1 MEALVIRGARP
12 LEDPRCT
19 WVMGALLARVR
30 SKRIWA
36 VETGGVYIHEAR
48 RRVIDSEEDG

>member
-48 RRVIDSEEDG
+48 RQVIDSEEDG

>member
-12 LEDPRCT
+12 LEDPKCT

-36 VETGGVYIHEAR
+36 NETGGVYFHRAQH
-48 RRVIDSEEDG
+48 RVIDSEEDS